1 VELTFLQ
8 PVAASD
14 DPLQRFA
21 LNKAE
26 DRLEEYAAMLQK
38 VPLLEAD
45 DTSED
50 DDRETNCNGSAK
62 DGPSPQLAEVQWLYG
77 KYNPEKLADVPALA
91 AKYGAEKLLVM
102 VRKKYKEQEAAG
114 ADPVATWVVPS
125 STALAE
131 INRMYGKYNPEKLA
145 DVPALAAKYGVEKL
159 LVMMRKKYSQQEQAA
174 TSPEPTGKAAA
185 KELQNH
191 IAQHGTKDVGKIN
204 RLRRASL
211 APDQPAAA
219 VMMAAAPDTAGP
231 LAEVERLYGKYNP
244 EKLADVPALAAKY
257 GAQKLLAMVRKK
269 YSQQEWPGSSPQ
281 LAEVQWLYG
290 KYNPE
295 KLADVPALA
304 AKYGEEKLLVM
315 VRKKYSGQE
324 GKQAPQGADLAERS
338 QTPPGRHSSQAQVT
352 VGKRT

>member
-91 AKYGAEKLLVM
+91 AKYGA
-102 VRKKYKEQEAAG
+102 
-114 ADPVATWVVPS
+114 
-125 STALAE
+125 
-131 INRMYGKYNPEKLA
+131 
-145 DVPALAAKYGVEKL
+145 
-159 LVMMRKKYSQQEQAA
+159 
-174 TSPEPTGKAAA
+174 
-185 KELQNH
+185 
-191 IAQHGTKDVGKIN
+191 
-204 RLRRASL
+204 
-211 APDQPAAA
+211 
-219 VMMAAAPDTAGP
+219 
-231 LAEVERLYGKYNP
+231 
-244 EKLADVPALAAKY
+244 
-257 GAQKLLAMVRKK
+257 QKLLAMVRKK

-304 AKYGEEKLLVM
+304 AKYGAEKLLVM

>member
-1 VELTFLQ
+1 MELTFLQ

-62 DGPSPQLAEVQWLYG
+62 DGPSPQLAEVQWL
-77 KYNPEKLADVPALA
+77 
-91 AKYGAEKLLVM
+91 
-102 VRKKYKEQEAAG
+102 
-114 ADPVATWVVPS
+114 
-125 STALAE
+125 
-131 INRMYGKYNPEKLA
+131 YGKYNPEKLA